1 MKIKCTSEE
10 YKMFQD
16 INSTHK
22 IDEIKAILIEM
33 GVQDVDFDIT
43 DIVVGKTD
51 ITNWLKQSIG
61 KAYDGDS
68 SYGPQCKDFVNAYA
82 EWLGHPLKPSNAA
95 ETWDTEQDSFWNKI
109 AYSTEHVP
117 FVGDIVIWDAWK
129 ENQYGHIAVVLDAS
143 ADIFRSVDQNWK
155 DSNLE
160 TGSPATII
168 THDYKSPKI
177 LGYLRP
183 SFES

>member
-1 MKIKCTSEE
+1 
-10 YKMFQD
+10 
-16 INSTHK
+16 
-22 IDEIKAILIEM
+22 M

-82 EWLGHPLKPSNAA
+82 EWLGHPLKPSNASD
-95 ETWDTEQDSFWNKI
+95 TWAIEQDTFWQKIPYEANKPP
-109 AYSTEHVP
+109 TT
-117 FVGDIVIWDAWK
+117 GDVVVWASWK
-129 ENQYGHIAVVLDAS
+129 DNEYGHIAVVLS
-143 ADIFRSVDQNWK
+143 AEEEEFQSVDQNWNN
-155 DSNLE
+155 SNADQ
-160 TGSPATII
+160 GSPAAIV
-168 THDYKSPKI
+168 THNYTSPSI

-183 SFES
+183 TI